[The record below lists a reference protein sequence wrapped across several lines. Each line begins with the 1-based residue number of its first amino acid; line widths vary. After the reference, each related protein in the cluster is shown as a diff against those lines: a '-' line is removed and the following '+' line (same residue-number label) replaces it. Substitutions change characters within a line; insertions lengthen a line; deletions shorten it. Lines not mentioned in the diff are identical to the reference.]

1 MFSYLLDSAGAA
13 QGGAMSYLPML
24 LILGVMIVFFV
35 FSSRKS
41 KKEQQKI
48 DDMRNNL
55 QVGDEITTIGG
66 IIGRVVSV
74 KDETVLIETGRDKVK
89 IRFLRNAIRSVDV
102 KAEDAE

>member
-1 MFSYLLDSAGAA
+1 MFTNMLAAGADLLS
-13 QGGAMSYLPML
+13 MLPML
-24 LILGVMIVFFV
+24 LIIGAMIIFFI
-35 FSSRKS
+35 FSSRKT
-41 KKEQQKI
+41 KQQQQQI
-48 DDMRNNL
+48 EDMRNNL
-55 QVGDEITTIGG
+55 QIGDEVTTIGG

>member
-1 MFSYLLDSAGAA
+1 MFTNMLAAGADLLS
-13 QGGAMSYLPML
+13 MLPML
-24 LILGVMIVFFV
+24 LIIGVMIIFFI
-35 FSSRKS
+35 FSSRKT
-41 KKEQQKI
+41 KQQQQQI
-48 DDMRNNL
+48 EDMRNNL
-55 QVGDEITTIGG
+55 QIGDEVTTIGG

>member
-1 MFSYLLDSAGAA
+1 MFTNLLAA
-13 QGGAMSYLPML
+13 ADIVSMLPMIVILGAMVL
-24 LILGVMIVFFV
+24 FFI
-35 FSSRKS
+35 FSSRKT
-41 KKEQQKI
+41 KQEQQKI
-48 DDMRNNL
+48 EDMRNNL

>member
-1 MFSYLLDSAGAA
+1 MESLVQSLPMIIIL
-13 QGGAMSYLPML
+13 GAM
-24 LILGVMIVFFV
+24 VVFFI

-41 KKEQQKI
+41 KKEQQQI

-55 QVGDEITTIGG
+55 QIGDEVTTIGG

-89 IRFLRNAIRSVDV
+89 IRFLRSAIRSVDV

>member
-1 MFSYLLDSAGAA
+1 MKSIVDALPMIIIL
-13 QGGAMSYLPML
+13 GAM
-24 LILGVMIVFFV
+24 VVFFI

-41 KKEQQKI
+41 KKEQQQI

-55 QVGDEITTIGG
+55 QIGDEVTTIGG

-89 IRFLRNAIRSVDV
+89 IRFLRSAIRSVDV